1 MAERRDFFVIGYT
14 RAGLFLAAQ
23 ATALKT
29 KLIIVNDVLHASIF
43 DTRDEAEK
51 CLSEWQRIGLILKD
65 TAYRVCKYTVT
76 ES

>member
-1 MAERRDFFVIGYT
+1 MAQQRDFFVIGYAG
-14 RAGLFLAAQ
+14 AGLFLAAQ
-23 ATALKT
+23 A
-29 KLIIVNDVLHASIF
+29 KLSIVEDVLHASIF

-51 CLSEWQRIGLILKD
+51 CLSEWQRLGLILKD